1 MLVAHLRPSM
11 SLINW
16 SSGTLRG
23 GQVDSIRS
31 AFFAE
36 AGIQKNTELIK
47 SHIIVF
53 CALIMIF
60 IDKKENRWQFLFMQI
75 QMHVLYII
83 AETNNFFL
91 FWSTQSWFDTC
102 WQEYFG
108 HRRLKLE
115 TILVQKKLWKVRKVC
130 QFLWECRELPWCCIA
145 SHPAGPKLELCA
157 RIQLPQTRIDWD

>member
-1 MLVAHLRPSM
+1 M

-16 SSGTLRG
+16 TSGTRRG

-75 QMHVLYII
+75 QMHV
-83 AETNNFFL
+83 
-91 FWSTQSWFDTC
+91 
-102 WQEYFG
+102 
-108 HRRLKLE
+108 
-115 TILVQKKLWKVRKVC
+115 
-130 QFLWECRELPWCCIA
+130 
-145 SHPAGPKLELCA
+145 
-157 RIQLPQTRIDWD
+157 